1 MEGLPTLQPRTG
13 LRALACM
20 KNHPAPPSPPAFFP
34 YSRGQV
40 LPWGSYSVLSSS
52 TVSSVRC
59 RRLRT
64 WYLGLPLVH
73 HLPCGVSGLTQRAV
87 HSGPSGKHAQ
97 SSRACLPRAQELWP
111 NVGSLPF
118 SSFPHTHGPTGV
130 GTYQSNRRTLAM
142 LELELLAVMS
152 CVYMMHMLV

>member
-73 HLPCGVSGLTQRAV
+73 HLPCGVSGLTQPDAHPGPCGNRLAV
-87 HSGPSGKHAQ
+87 LPHLPTQ
-97 SSRACLPRAQELWP
+97 S
-111 NVGSLPF
+111 
-118 SSFPHTHGPTGV
+118 T
-130 GTYQSNRRTLAM
+130 RTLVGHGHSPTP
-142 LELELLAVMS
+142 LFPTHPRPSTLWLI
-152 CVYMMHMLV
+152 CKCHMLSFE